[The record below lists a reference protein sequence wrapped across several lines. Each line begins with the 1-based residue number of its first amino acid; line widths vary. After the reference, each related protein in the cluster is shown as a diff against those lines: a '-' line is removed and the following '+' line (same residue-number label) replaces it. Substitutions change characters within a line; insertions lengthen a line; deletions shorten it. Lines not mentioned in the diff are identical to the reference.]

1 MKKILFLLTILISSN
16 VLGEWVPVTVTID
29 NIMFFVDKD
38 TITKKGNK
46 VKYWQKMNLYTTDN
60 EIKSIRSFHEADC
73 KERTSKKLDVTSFNE
88 IDFKGKMLANFE
100 PSPTN
105 DYIAP
110 ETSGEI
116 IFNYVCK

>member
-73 KERTSKKLDVTSFNE
+73 KERTYKKLDVTSFNE
-88 IDFKGKMLANFE
+88 IDFKGKMVANYK